1 MSRSARRSPVIGN
14 TTAPSEKEDKQ
25 LAHRRHRR
33 RVDQALGQDP
43 ETPVLPHRRETS
55 NPWMMDKDGKQRFDP
70 QRFPEL
76 LRK

>member
-1 MSRSARRSPVIGN
+1 MSHSVRRSPVIGN
-14 TTAPSEKEDKQ
+14 TTATSEKEDKQ

-33 RVDQALGQDP
+33 RVHQALDQDP
-43 ETPVLPHRRETS
+43 EIPVLPHRRETS
-55 NPWMMDKDGKQRFDP
+55 NPWTMDKDGKHRFDP